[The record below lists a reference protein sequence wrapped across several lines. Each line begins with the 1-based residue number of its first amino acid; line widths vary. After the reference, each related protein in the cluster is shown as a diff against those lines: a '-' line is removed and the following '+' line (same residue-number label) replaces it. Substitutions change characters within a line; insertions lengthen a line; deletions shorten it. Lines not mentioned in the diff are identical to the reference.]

1 MQVLQISNGLMEVRI
16 ERMWVLHVWFH
27 NNANKFIRMWVFLRK
42 SLGDFI
48 LYTLGLGITQ
58 CTF

>member
-1 MQVLQISNGLMEVRI
+1 MEVRI